1 MIDVVCQGFTCTP
14 DKAVELLSSPRW
26 RRLTIACLESRLAE
40 RLVSDFRESNG
51 TAEGSFERTMGKWT
65 AADAAFFT
73 ELKRAAGY
81 EQVGM
86 HELS

>member
-1 MIDVVCQGFTCTP
+1 M
-14 DKAVELLSSPRW
+14 
-26 RRLTIACLESRLAE
+26 
-40 RLVSDFRESNG
+40 VSDFRESNSG
-51 TAEGSFERTMGKWT
+51 GEGAFDRSMGKWT

-73 ELKRAAGY
+73 ELRRAAGY